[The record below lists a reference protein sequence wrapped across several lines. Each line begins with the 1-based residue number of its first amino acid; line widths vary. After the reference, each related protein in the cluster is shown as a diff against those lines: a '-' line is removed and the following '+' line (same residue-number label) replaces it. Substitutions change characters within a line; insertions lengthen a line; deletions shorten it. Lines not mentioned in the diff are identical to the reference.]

1 MFLNAMNALKL
12 EPPRRKFW
20 RRIFTIN
27 RVRIMS
33 GTQKAS
39 GIIPDSVAQYSDE
52 RIGASRWR
60 MSIEKAKRSLRCS
73 FAWLRPGSGMAL
85 ETHPGD
91 FRTKS
96 SARNSGL
103 SRLSR
108 SLQPLSPPR
117 VSLVPCRFSCSAPS
131 QAAYSFLS
139 RIRTRASTRSKG
151 IAKI

>member
-1 MFLNAMNALKL
+1 
-12 EPPRRKFW
+12 
-20 RRIFTIN
+20 
-27 RVRIMS
+27 MS

-91 FRTKS
+91 FGTKS

-108 SLQPLSPPR
+108 SLQPLSPPLSR
-117 VSLVPCRFSCSAPS
+117 VPCCFSCSAPS

-139 RIRTRASTRSKG
+139 RTRTRARRSGRKVSR
-151 IAKI
+151 KYRP